1 MFIPPIP
8 SSSLIH
14 LDIVSDDAGYLYRL
28 QVVVLHESVITSVI
42 SFGRF
47 VFQNPSLINEQL
59 IISFSDN
66 MDVSLIFWMVKSV
79 YLEEKVSGNFSV
91 MVPLCETKTMF
102 STMVKS

>member
-1 MFIPPIP
+1 M
-8 SSSLIH
+8 
-14 LDIVSDDAGYLYRL
+14 
-28 QVVVLHESVITSVI
+28 VVLHESVITSVI